1 MQYDDLINKKDD
13 KEPVVVKDQAT
24 NPTDKEKHSPLV
36 SAEQPQ
42 HRPAPSAPASQTSTF
57 QQAFE
62 TCQTVDVTHQSRI
75 IQKGVDGA
83 KNLAATAGETAM
95 HAVTGNPEETEES
108 QRAKQQIRSIGET
121 IDASAT
127 QGIASD
133 HIRNLRHEAN
143 RYIAADM
150 FFDNNG
156 STYNKVAAYYN
167 NHGFTQGIS
176 KTYDAVAK
184 NPDKFY
190 KGDGTLNLN
199 EEKVLAYVKKHEKYA
214 DSDLN
219 HEHPLK
225 IENKKSR
232 KKEEKMQA
240 FVRINEIEADMRQ
253 HLEIFN
259 REEQELLKPENNN
272 RMFDFRSVKDVNRA
286 ESMINKII
294 IQDVRDLKLS
304 GLDFEDKA
312 IFRGQ
317 FDLSKLNRMSSKETK
332 ALIDNL
338 QKLLENPD
346 LDDIKRIGIQSLL
359 KKLDGRMLLTRTSEK
374 LRKLNLRSAG
384 HGVFRLMGGD
394 ELMSSDVGQGL
405 RQTQQVYRV
414 GKFAA
419 TAGVHGVALAGK
431 ATHKVARMV
440 APEAVNLVDQQA
452 KAIIDAPKKA
462 VKAAGDS
469 IKRTQQAQRISER
482 MKKFQEVKKR
492 FKDKILNSKAGKAA
506 KVAGKV
512 GGKVGRVASAPFK
525 AASKVT
531 SFVQKKIITP
541 ALIAG
546 VGLCGVFVLM
556 ILIGGMM
563 TASDNSGSVILSEE
577 EQFKDYQTKYDS
589 CDEQFQAQVSSIING
604 NAQTSNLRGQAIP
617 YGINVPG
624 ITTNGL
630 SVPAEYKN
638 GVALNYYY
646 DGTQI
651 VGISSNIEDCLSSM
665 AVIMQQN
672 QSAHHAEA
680 LELLEAI
687 YKSTHS
693 YTTSESALYPCT
705 AGCVDELYYCN
716 QHKGQ
721 SNGDGTAGAAYW
733 STDMR
738 YKPWTYEELYKP
750 QEWQSKYNPG
760 KECAVCRFI
769 DGTPYENYAGCTV
782 IGTCYHGDGGNMG
795 RSKDPNCANYQ
806 AIYDC
811 PGHEHTDSDGDSYTE
826 YCSGPLGC
834 DGYWECQGHDHW
846 GCPDGHHTPV
856 CYGHV
861 DLTMSVNI
869 ASLNRIY
876 DMGGVE
882 IKGEKDLPQESTTAP
897 ESTEESQDETQEGGE
912 E

>member
-1 MQYDDLINKKDD
+1 MTYEDIG
-13 KEPVVVKDQAT
+13 KEEKAVVVKDQSVIKAET
-24 NPTDKEKHSPLV
+24 KPPRKPLAYEGKEQKSPFNAPTQS
-36 SAEQPQ
+36 SN
-42 HRPAPSAPASQTSTF
+42 QTSTF
-57 QQAFE
+57 QQPFE
-62 TCQTVDVTHQSRI
+62 TRQRVDVAHQSRI
-75 IQKGVDGA
+75 IQKGIQGTQ
-83 KNLAATAGETAM
+83 NLAETAGEAIV
-95 HAVTGNPEETEES
+95 HSVTGSQEETEES
-108 QRAKQQIRSIGET
+108 QRAKRQISDIAET

-127 QGIASD
+127 HGIAAD
-133 HIRNLRHEAN
+133 HIRSLRHEAN

-156 STYNKVAAYYN
+156 STYNKVANYYN
-167 NHGFTQGIS
+167 DHGFTCGIS

-184 NPDKFY
+184 NPDRFY
-190 KGDGTLNLN
+190 KGDGTLNFD
-199 EEKVLAYVKKHEKYA
+199 EEKIIAYVKSHEKYA
-214 DSDLN
+214 ESDLN
-219 HEHPLK
+219 HENPLK
-225 IENKKSR
+225 IENKKFR

-240 FVRINEIEADMRQ
+240 YVRINEIEADMRQ

-259 REEQELLKPENNN
+259 REERELLKPENNN

-317 FDLSKLNRMSSKETK
+317 FDLNKLNRMSSKETK

-338 QKLLENPD
+338 QKLLVNPD

-359 KKLDGRMLLTRTSEK
+359 KKLDGRMLLTCTSEK

-394 ELMSSDVGQGL
+394 ELASSDVGQGL

-414 GKFAA
+414 GKFVA
-419 TAGVHGVALAGK
+419 TAGVHGVALTGK
-431 ATHKVARMV
+431 ATHKAAKMI

-452 KAIIDAPKKA
+452 KAIIEAPKKA
-462 VKAAGDS
+462 VKAAGES
-469 IKRTQQAQRISER
+469 VKRTKQVQQISER
-482 MKKFQEVKKR
+482 MKKFQDAKNRLKN
-492 FKDKILNSKAGKAA
+492 KILNSKAGKAA

-512 GGKVGRVASAPFK
+512 GGKAGRVVSAPFK
-525 AASKVT
+525 ATSKAT
-531 SFVQKKIITP
+531 TFVQKKIITP

-546 VGLCGVFVLM
+546 VGLCAVFVLM
-556 ILIGGMM
+556 ILVGGMLS
-563 TASDNSGSVILSEE
+563 ASDNSGSVILSEE

-604 NAQTSNLRGQAIP
+604 KAQTSNLRGQSIP

-624 ITTNGL
+624 ISINGL
-630 SVPAEYKN
+630 SIPAEYKN
-638 GVALNYYY
+638 GVTLNYYY
-646 DGTQI
+646 DGSQI
-651 VGISSNIEDCLSSM
+651 AGISSNIEDCLSAM
-665 AVIMQQN
+665 AVLMQQE
-672 QSAHHAEA
+672 QSEHHAEA

-687 YKSTHS
+687 YKSTHN

-716 QHKGQ
+716 QYKGQ
-721 SNGDGTAGAAYW
+721 TAEDGTVGAAYW

-738 YKPWTYEELYKP
+738 YKPWTYQKLIKP

-760 KECAVCRFI
+760 QECAVCRFI
-769 DGTPYENYAGCTV
+769 EGNSYENYAGCTV
-782 IGTCYHGDGGNMG
+782 VGTCYHGDGGDMG
-795 RSKDPNCANYQ
+795 RTKDPNCANYK
-806 AIYDC
+806 AVYEC
-811 PGHEHTDSDGDSYTE
+811 PGHEHTDNDGSYTE
-826 YCSGPLGC
+826 YCDSELGC
-834 DGYWECQGHDHW
+834 EGYWECEGHDHY

-882 IKGEKDLPQESTTAP
+882 VKGEKDLPESSEA
-897 ESTEESQDETQEGGE
+897 QEGGSN
-912 E
+912 